1 MSDVLAGRKRSNKC
15 GKLTIEDKGKEVS
28 LMGWVQ
34 RRRDHGGVIFIDL
47 RDRSGLVQ
55 VVFNPEFDED
65 SFQEAN
71 KLRSEYVI
79 AVQGSVRAR
88 PEGNVN
94 PDLPTGE
101 VEVKAEDIIIL
112 NEAETP
118 PIEIKDDSDV
128 GEDLRLKY
136 RYLDLRR
143 PRMQKI
149 MKLRH
154 RVNKVTRDYLDSEGF
169 LEIETPILTRST
181 PEGARDYLVPSR
193 INPGQFYALPQSPQ
207 IFKQILMV
215 GGMEKYFQIT
225 RCFRDEDLRANR
237 QPEFTQIDLEMSFVN
252 RKDIFRVSENL
263 IADIFSLVD
272 VQVPEEIPVMAYDR
286 ALEEYGSDKPDL
298 RFEMKLKDVSSSVA
312 ESEFNVFRSVVESG
326 GQVKGINVKSG
337 ADTTRSKIDEY
348 TDYVKD
354 FGAKGLAWIAL
365 RDGEMV
371 SPITKFLSD
380 TELADI
386 KEKMGAEPGDLLL
399 FVADN
404 SRVTARALGNLRLKV
419 ARERDLIPEDEN
431 EFAWIVD
438 FPLMEYDE
446 ERKRFTAMHHPFTA
460 PVKEDIPL
468 LEEKPEEVRAN
479 AYDLVLNGEELGG
492 GSIRINRR
500 DLQQKVFRALGIDQ
514 QEAQE
519 KFGFLL
525 EAFEYG
531 APPHGGIAFGM
542 DRIIMLL
549 SGADSIRDVIAFP
562 KTQRATCLLTDAPAP
577 VSEKQLAELNL
588 RLK

>member
-1 MSDVLAGRKRSNKC
+1 MMSDVLAGRKRSNKC

-446 ERKRFTAMHHPFTA
+446 ERKRFTAMHHPITA
-460 PVKEDIPL
+460 PVKED
-468 LEEKPEEVRAN
+468 
-479 AYDLVLNGEELGG
+479 
-492 GSIRINRR
+492 
-500 DLQQKVFRALGIDQ
+500 
-514 QEAQE
+514 
-519 KFGFLL
+519 
-525 EAFEYG
+525 
-531 APPHGGIAFGM
+531 
-542 DRIIMLL
+542 
-549 SGADSIRDVIAFP
+549 
-562 KTQRATCLLTDAPAP
+562 
-577 VSEKQLAELNL
+577 
-588 RLK
+588 

>member
-79 AVQGSVRAR
+79 AVQGSVRSR

-128 GEDLRLKY
+128 SEDLRLKY

-380 TELADI
+380 PELADI
-386 KEKMGAEPGDLLL
+386 KEKMEAEPGDLLL